1 MTELGHLLRVWNDL
15 TAAVTITAQS
25 IEHSQRWD
33 NADALA
39 AVYMV
44 LPLSGLAH
52 GDVNGAL
59 DIIDRA
65 GPMRPARQKTGPQDV
80 PAAHMVTAMPDC
92 LFHKL
97 GVQFD
102 LWPGQRFRHRAIF
115 LGSLGLLQ
123 ELDLIKTRHLG
134 LCV

>member
-1 MTELGHLLRVWNDL
+1 MAELGHLLRAWNDL
-15 TAAVTITAQS
+15 EAAATVTTQCIK
-25 IEHSQRWD
+25 HSQRRD
-33 NADALA
+33 NADALTA
-39 AVYMV
+39 GYVV
-44 LPLSGLAH
+44 LPLIGLAQ
-52 GDVNGAL
+52 GDVNSVL
-59 DIIDRA
+59 NTFDRA
-65 GPMRPARQKTGPQDV
+65 GPMPPARQKTGPQDI
-80 PAAHMVTAMPDC
+80 PAAHMVTTMPDR